1 MLFRFQHC
9 RLLAQ
14 EKPYRDRIVSELK
27 EFPALLC
34 NLEGYPERTVSAM
47 LFALQSIVLSSQGK
61 QTVIQNTK
69 GILQSLLNL
78 SRGLVRPICVSHR

>member
-1 MLFRFQHC
+1 
-9 RLLAQ
+9 
-14 EKPYRDRIVSELK
+14 
-27 EFPALLC
+27 
-34 NLEGYPERTVSAM
+34 M

-61 QTVIQNTK
+61 QIVIQNTK